1 VQAGAVGSAGT
12 ALVIAAHPDDAEFG
26 SGGTVARW
34 TREGWRVVYLICTR
48 GEQGTHDPRADLAAV
63 ARLREGEQRAAAR
76 VLGVVEVTF
85 LDYPDGLVQPTLEL
99 RRDLTRE
106 IRRYRPQ
113 RVICPS
119 PLRLLETASLR
130 RNHPDHMAVGEAT
143 LAAIY
148 PTASSPHLFPELLAA
163 GFEPWIVP
171 EIWVTE
177 SGTPDA
183 LVDISD
189 VIDLKIAALQAHAS
203 QGTADVGPRIREWGR
218 LLGEPHGYTAA
229 EGYRLIHVT

>member
-1 VQAGAVGSAGT
+1 MQSGEPGSAGT
-12 ALVIAAHPDDAEFG
+12 ALLIAAHPDDAEFG

-48 GEQGTHDPRADLAAV
+48 GEQGTHDPHADLAAL
-63 ARLREGEQRAAAR
+63 ARLREEEQRAAAH
-76 VLGVVEVTF
+76 VLGVTEVDF
-85 LDYPDGLVQPTLEL
+85 LGYADGLVQPTLEL

-119 PLRLLETASLR
+119 PLRLLDSSSLR

-177 SGTPDA
+177 SGNPDTV
-183 LVDISD
+183 VDISAT
-189 VIDLKIAALQAHAS
+189 IDLKIAALQAHAS
-203 QGTADVGPRIREWGR
+203 QVGEDIEPRIREWGR
-218 LLGEPHGYTAA
+218 LQGEPHGFAA
-229 EGYRLIHVT
+229 GEGYRVIHLT

>member
-1 VQAGAVGSAGT
+1 MRSGQPDSAGT
-12 ALVIAAHPDDAEFG
+12 ALLIAAHPDDAEFG
-26 SGGTVARW
+26 SAGTIARW

-48 GEQGTHDPRADLAAV
+48 GEQGTHDPHADLAAV
-63 ARLREGEQRAAAR
+63 ARLREEEQRAAAR
-76 VLGVVEVTF
+76 VLGVTEVNF
-85 LDYPDGLVQPTLEL
+85 LGYPDGLVQPTLEL

-106 IRRYRPQ
+106 IRRCRPR

-119 PLRLLETASLR
+119 PLRLLDSSSLR

-177 SGTPDA
+177 SGDPDTV
-183 LVDISD
+183 VDIAET
-189 VIDLKIAALQAHAS
+189 IDLKIAALQAHAS
-203 QGTADVGPRIREWGR
+203 QVTGDIGPRIREWGR
-218 LLGEPHGYTAA
+218 LQGERYGYTAG
-229 EGYRLIHVT
+229 EGYRLIYVT